1 MTGLSPTGR
10 QATNGRRRPLGR
22 GSLGVSAGV
31 HAIVLVVV
39 FWAVPALR
47 PDPVF
52 FRAVEMNM
60 VAAAPAA
67 EEQLVVETPD
77 EPEPAP
83 AEAEPSVIE
92 EEPEPDSLDS
102 PPPADEEPPPAPA
115 ASVSDTEEPE
125 DGDDEVTVRIEGFRR
140 DFPEY
145 YENITNQIKRCFRP
159 PERAGR
165 RPVVVRFHI
174 HLDGSITDIDVG
186 QTSGSFSFDTEAMG
200 AVECAGKPGRLGP
213 LPAEYRWE
221 VLPIDF
227 TISPKGG
234 PMDDMQQGSVDAC

>member
-1 MTGLSPTGR
+1 MTGASPTGR
-10 QATNGRRRPLGR
+10 QAPGGRRRPLGR

-31 HAIVLVVV
+31 HVLALATV

-60 VAAAPAA
+60 VAAAPAQA
-67 EEQLVVETPD
+67 EELVVETPD

-83 AEAEPSVIE
+83 VEAEPSVIE

-102 PPPADEEPPPAPA
+102 PPPADEELPPAPA
-115 ASVSDTEEPE
+115 ASVSDTEVPE

-145 YENITNQIKRCFRP
+145 YENITNQIRRCFRP
-159 PERAGR
+159 PDRVGR
-165 RPVVVRFHI
+165 RPVVVRFRI
-174 HLDGSITDIDVG
+174 HRDGSITDIDVS

-200 AVECAGKPGRLGP
+200 AVECAGKAGRLGS
-213 LPAEYRWE
+213 LPAEYRWD

-227 TISPKGG
+227 TISSKGG
-234 PMDDMQQGSVDAC
+234 SMDDTQRGSEDAC

>member
-1 MTGLSPTGR
+1 MTGDFSTGG
-10 QATNGRRRPLGR
+10 QAPNGRRRPLER

-31 HAIVLVVV
+31 HAVVLVVV

-60 VAAAPAA
+60 VAAAPEA

-186 QTSGSFSFDTEAMG
+186 QTSGSFSFDNEAMG

-234 PMDDMQQGSVDAC
+234 PMDDTQQGSVDAC